1 MLTSLEI
8 GILTLIRNALNGEK
22 RPLPADF
29 DWEMA
34 YKFGKRHQILPILYY
49 GGAHLE
55 ELVNSDIGTKFLIAS
70 MNLASFSEN
79 QLYEIN
85 ALTSVFEENK
95 IEYLK
100 LKGTNLK
107 GLYPHPEMR
116 IMSDADILIREDQM
130 PQIKGIMK
138 ALGYEYL
145 VSSDHEWEWK
155 KPELMV
161 ELHKRIIPS
170 YQTDL
175 YDYFGNGWKLAKKVE
190 GKSEYVMSK
199 EDEFIYLFAHLV
211 KHYRDA
217 GIGIKHF
224 VDVYV
229 FLNANPSL
237 DMEYVKNAFKK
248 LKLYTFFENTQ
259 KMLNAWFCDTGWDEI
274 SEFITLK
281 VFESGVYGQKLA
293 SLKSTALRNQKKG
306 KRKKGKVGKFFSR
319 VFPPLSTMKNLFP
332 ILDKAPILLPFMWI
346 WRIIRL
352 IFTGK
357 DNYKRYKEESKIEIS
372 DQEVSEY
379 QCELNYVGLDY
390 NF

>member
-1 MLTSLEI
+1 MLSSLET
-8 GILTLIRNALNGEK
+8 GILTLLRNALKDEK

-49 GGAHLE
+49 GGAHID
-55 ELVNSDIGTKFLIAS
+55 ELTGSAIGTRFLMTS
-70 MNLASFSEN
+70 MNLASFSES

-85 ALTSVFEENK
+85 ALTTAFEENN

-100 LKGTNLK
+100 LKGSNLK
-107 GLYPHPEMR
+107 VLYPHSEMR
-116 IMSDADILIREDQM
+116 IMSDADILIREEQM

-138 ALGYEYL
+138 SLGYEYF

-224 VDVYV
+224 VDIYV
-229 FLNANPSL
+229 FLNANSSL
-237 DMEYVKNAFKK
+237 DMNYVKKAFKQ
-248 LKLYTFFENTQ
+248 LGLYTFFENTQ
-259 KMLNAWFCDTGWDEI
+259 KMLSVWFDDAEWDEI
-274 SEFITLK
+274 SEFITHK
-281 VFESGVYGQKLA
+281 VFESGAYGQKLA
-293 SLKSTALRNQKKG
+293 SLKSSALRNQKKG

-319 VFPPLSTMKNLFP
+319 VFPPLSTMQNLF
-332 ILDKAPILLPFMWI
+332 LVLNKAPILLPFMWI
-346 WRIIRL
+346 WRIICL
-352 IFTGK
+352 IFSGK
-357 DNYKRYKEESKIEIS
+357 ERYKKYKEESKIEIS
-372 DQEVSEY
+372 DQDVSEY